1 MFYSPPSL
9 LMQTLQIHHDI
20 FLLTLEA
27 SASFQQRLQEP
38 TLVRRSMLNCQL
50 FVISGFDSVNSIQNV
65 KDIGGKKVLVHKG
78 VRTLDF

>member
-1 MFYSPPSL
+1 MFYSPPPL
-9 LMQTLQIHHDI
+9 LMQTLQIHHDT

-27 SASFQQRLQEP
+27 SASLNRGSRNLP
-38 TLVRRSMLNCQL
+38 LLRRSTLNCQL